1 MQVENLEK
9 AKDALI
15 GVYLHLNEAVEATDD
30 VEADDVREVIRQKE
44 QVQQMVGALTTKVAK
59 MKKEN
64 A

>member
-15 GVYLHLNEAVEATDD
+15 DVYLHLNEAVEPTDD
-30 VEADDVREVIRQKE
+30 VEADDVREVLRQSE
-44 QVQQMVGALTTKVAK
+44 QVQQMVGALTTKAAK